1 VKIKTHHKFRNVILH
16 SCWSIDNFCIVVLVL
31 SLLFAS
37 KTLLEKCFGKE
48 NRKEFGKKKRKREA
62 LPVGLAAQPAPGF
75 PPTRSPAYGP
85 GRAGARPTSLPLPPF
100 CR

>member
-1 VKIKTHHKFRNVILH
+1 VILH

-48 NRKEFGKKKRKREA
+48 NRKEFGKKRERGKPSLSA
-62 LPVGLAAQPAPGF
+62 WRPSQPLVSPQPAAQLTAQGEQ
-75 PPTRSPAYGP
+75 
-85 GRAGARPTSLPLPPF
+85 ARPTSLPLPPF
-100 CR
+100 CG